1 MSCNSHTQSCREKK
15 KEKIYIKPPL
25 TGITNYSSKIARLF
39 SSVSPSLHFLLC
51 IFRTKKQMTTKLPM
65 RNVDDAV
72 DVDLN
77 SRHVRVGGCLRGR
90 VTDRKLSTD
99 TGKECRLLSLN
110 ETSKQ
115 ELSCKELAAQ
125 SRRPA
130 VISWLE
136 LQLPSL
142 PRPRPYPL
150 SPIFPTP
157 GDTTK
162 DSTPWGW

>member
-1 MSCNSHTQSCREKK
+1 
-15 KEKIYIKPPL
+15 
-25 TGITNYSSKIARLF
+25 
-39 SSVSPSLHFLLC
+39 
-51 IFRTKKQMTTKLPM
+51 MTTKLPM

-99 TGKECRLLSLN
+99 TGKEYRLLSLN

-162 DSTPWGW
+162 DSTPWGWWFGQTRPDHEDSLMAQTGKNLTAMQETWVWSLG